1 MTNHFSNLTEAEQ
14 ERLAILIE
22 ECSEVIHVGCKIL
35 RHGYKSNNKDKMN
48 ETNRDA
54 LNREI
59 GDLGHALD
67 RMASANDIDDKAID
81 VHIKTKSKHITQYL
95 HHQELNASKP

>member
-35 RHGYKSNNKDKMN
+35 RHGYNSNNKGRMN

-59 GDLGHALD
+59 GDLCHALD
-67 RMASANDIDDKAID
+67 RMVAANDINDKAIN
-81 VHIKTKSKHITQYL
+81 VHIEAQSRHITQYL
-95 HHQELNASKP
+95 HHQGSNASKS